1 MNKTSLPVRASSLG
15 ACQPAAPLK
24 IPEVQAQLTR
34 LAALVEET
42 LSLANEVETRFQ
54 TVVEMRPTNDCD
66 EAKCE
71 PPIPNR
77 VDSLLNHNCNKL
89 ERAHAIIRNIF
100 ERALV

>member
-1 MNKTSLPVRASSLG
+1 MNKQTLPVRASSLG
-15 ACQPAAPLK
+15 ASQPACPPK
-24 IPEVQAQLTR
+24 VPEVQQQLTR

-42 LSLANEVETRFQ
+42 LSLVNEVETRFQ
-54 TVVEMRPTNDCD
+54 TVVEPQATNNSDD
-66 EAKCE
+66 AKCE

-89 ERAHAIIRNIF
+89 ERAHAVLRNIF